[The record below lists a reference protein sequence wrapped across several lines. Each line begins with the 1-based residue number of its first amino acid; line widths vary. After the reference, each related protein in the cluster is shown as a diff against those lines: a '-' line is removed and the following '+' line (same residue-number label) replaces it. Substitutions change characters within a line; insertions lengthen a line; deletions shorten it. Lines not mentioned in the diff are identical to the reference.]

1 MHSCEGM
8 IMERVGSINSWF
20 SQVLARKNIVDKLV
34 EISEEDEII
43 KLLSMYKEQQIEE
56 IKICADLLS
65 KHDKKYAT
73 VAEEVYEYQ
82 IKSGQIPNF
91 RKK

>member
-1 MHSCEGM
+1 
-8 IMERVGSINSWF
+8 
-20 SQVLARKNIVDKLV
+20 
-34 EISEEDEII
+34 
-43 KLLSMYKEQQIEE
+43 MYNEQQIEE

-65 KHDKKYAT
+65 KHNKKY
-73 VAEEVYEYQ
+73 VAVTEEVYEYQ

>member
-1 MHSCEGM
+1 
-8 IMERVGSINSWF
+8 MERVGSINSWF

-34 EISEEDEII
+34 EISEEDEIS
-43 KLLSMYKEQQIEE
+43 KLLSMYNEQQIEE

>member
-1 MHSCEGM
+1 
-8 IMERVGSINSWF
+8 MERVRSINSWF

-34 EISEEDEII
+34 EISEEDEIS
-43 KLLSMYKEQQIEE
+43 KLLSTYNEQQIEE

-65 KHDKKYAT
+65 KHDKKY
-73 VAEEVYEYQ
+73 VAVTEEVYEYQ

>member
-8 IMERVGSINSWF
+8 IMERVGSISSWF

-34 EISEEDEII
+34 EISEEDEIS
-43 KLLSMYKEQQIEE
+43 KLLSMYNEQQIEE

-65 KHDKKYAT
+65 KHDKKY
-73 VAEEVYEYQ
+73 VAVTEEVYEYQ

>member
-1 MHSCEGM
+1 
-8 IMERVGSINSWF
+8 MERVGSINSWF

-34 EISEEDEII
+34 EISEEDEIS

>member
-1 MHSCEGM
+1 
-8 IMERVGSINSWF
+8 
-20 SQVLARKNIVDKLV
+20 
-34 EISEEDEII
+34 
-43 KLLSMYKEQQIEE
+43 MYNEQQIEE

-65 KHDKKYAT
+65 KHDKKY
-73 VAEEVYEYQ
+73 VADTEEDYEYQ